1 MDAQTTTIFKP
12 SLKSNVLM
20 TLMILLICAA
30 VGYGLSH
37 EELAYYDQ
45 IIIVLIGVV
54 AAVGVL
60 SNSIETITVTP
71 QSVFKKSLFGTQRV
85 PIEAIRYAQYERK
98 RKGRAW
104 LIIKTEDFEFYM
116 GNPLGKKKINEAAA
130 CILEQIRLHYPE
142 YYEDVKLGRFEF

>member
-1 MDAQTTTIFKP
+1 MDLEATKVFKP
-12 SLKSNVLM
+12 SWQSNLLM
-20 TLMILLICAA
+20 VLMILLICAA

-45 IIIVLIGVV
+45 IIIVLIGIV
-54 AAVGVL
+54 AAVGIL

-85 PIEAIRYAQYERK
+85 PIEAIRYAQFERK
-98 RKGRAW
+98 RQGRVW

-116 GNPLGKKKINEAAA
+116 GNPLGKKKINEAVA

-142 YYEDVKLGRFEF
+142 HYEDVKLGRFEF

>member
-1 MDAQTTTIFKP
+1 MDAQKITVFKP
-12 SLKSNVLM
+12 SLKSNLMMVLM
-20 TLMILLICAA
+20 IVLICAA

-37 EELAYYDQ
+37 DRLAYYDQ
-45 IIIVLIGVV
+45 FIIVLIGIV

-85 PIEAIRYAQYERK
+85 PIGEIRYAQLERK
-98 RKGRAW
+98 RQGRLW
-104 LIIKTEDFEFYM
+104 LIIKTEDFEFFM
-116 GNPLGKKKINEAAA
+116 GNPLGKKKIQEAVA

-142 YYEDVKLGRFEF
+142 HYEDVKLGRFEF

>member
-1 MDAQTTTIFKP
+1 MDAQKITVFKP
-12 SLKSNVLM
+12 SLKSNLM
-20 TLMILLICAA
+20 TVLMILLICAA
-30 VGYGLSH
+30 VVYGLSH
-37 EELAYYDQ
+37 ENLAYYDQ

-54 AAVGVL
+54 AVAGIL

-85 PIEAIRYAQYERK
+85 PIEAIRYAQFERK
-98 RKGRAW
+98 RQGRAW

-116 GNPLGKKKINEAAA
+116 GSPLGKKKINEAVA

-142 YYEDVKLGRFEF
+142 HYEDVKLGRFEF